1 LHFSRKNIREM
12 LAGSEKSR
20 TFAPAIENKA
30 VVKQKREFFERFID
44 KTTK

>member
-1 LHFSRKNIREM
+1 MCEM

-30 VVKQKREFFERFID
+30 VAKQKRRVL
-44 KTTK
+44 

>member
-1 LHFSRKNIREM
+1 MLEK

-20 TFAPAIENKA
+20 TFAPAIENKTVA
-30 VVKQKREFFERFID
+30 NKKEEFFERFID

>member
-1 LHFSRKNIREM
+1 M

-30 VVKQKREFFERFID
+30 VVKQKKRSLKD
-44 KTTK
+44 L